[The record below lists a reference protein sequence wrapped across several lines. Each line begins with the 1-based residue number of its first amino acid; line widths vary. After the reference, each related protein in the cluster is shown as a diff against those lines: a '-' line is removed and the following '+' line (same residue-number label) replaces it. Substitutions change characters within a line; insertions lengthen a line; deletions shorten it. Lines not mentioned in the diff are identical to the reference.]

1 MLWNLFLTFFKVGA
15 FTFGGGYAMIPI
27 IQQEIVEKKKW
38 IDDNEFM
45 DAIALAQASP
55 GPVAVNTSIYVGHR
69 LKGVKGAITC
79 TLGTVLPSFLTILV
93 IAMFFY
99 QFRQNEILDKIF
111 MGVRPAV
118 VALIA
123 SAVYKLVKKSNFG
136 YDKLLVAFVTIL
148 LIVFTGISPIW
159 LVIMG
164 GVGSVAIN
172 KIRGKSE

>member
-55 GPVAVNTSIYVGHR
+55 GPVAVNTSIYVGYR

-136 YDKLLVAFVTIL
+136 YDKLLVAFFTIL

>member
-1 MLWNLFLTFFKVGA
+1 
-15 FTFGGGYAMIPI
+15 
-27 IQQEIVEKKKW
+27 
-38 IDDNEFM
+38 
-45 DAIALAQASP
+45 
-55 GPVAVNTSIYVGHR
+55 
-69 LKGVKGAITC
+69 
-79 TLGTVLPSFLTILV
+79 
-93 IAMFFY
+93 
-99 QFRQNEILDKIF
+99 